1 MSNYSI
7 AVNWSG
13 KNALADTDPGKVIS
27 GTDFDTE
34 FTAVRTAVNSKADVN
49 GDAAENFVC
58 NLLTATTAT
67 VGGEAVVTLATPQ
80 TFTKSHPTASETI
93 ALASSQTANL
103 LNSDTFIVN
112 VQGNGYTLDV
122 SNQAAGTKADFI
134 IKNQGAYDITFSSN
148 FSFNGG
154 NNPTIT
160 SGNNKFDL
168 VRCVSDGAYMFCTID
183 KDLT

>member
-112 VQGNGYTLDV
+112 VQGNGYTLSV

-134 IKNQGAYDITFSSN
+134 LKNQGAYDITFAAD
-148 FSFNGG
+148 FSFVGG

-160 SGNNKFDL
+160 SGAGKFDL
-168 VRCVSDGAYMFCTID
+168 VRCTSDGATMFCTID